1 MTEKQ
6 AQRMING
13 CAFAAECAVAIIE
26 EELEPYLTN
35 PDYKNEDLVTIGDA
49 WEDYRSGAEVDLD
62 SVEEVHCREEV
73 YETFLQAA
81 LNLDA
86 ITTDGFCDGM
96 NAFNSLYDYPLEEQS
111 YEKFKDDLDK
121 ILRTIFVINNREESK

>member
-6 AQRMING
+6 ANKMING
-13 CAFAAECAVAIIE
+13 CAFAAECAVDIIE
-26 EELEPYLTN
+26 GALGEYLTN
-35 PDYKNEDLVTIGDA
+35 PVSDEELVTIGDA
-49 WEDYRSGAEVDLD
+49 WEHYCGGASVDLD

-96 NAFNSLYDYPLEEQS
+96 NAFNSLYDYPFKAES
-111 YEKFKDDLDK
+111 YEKFKDDLQK
-121 ILRTIFVINNREESK
+121 ALEGVFVVTEK

>member
-6 AQRMING
+6 AQKMING
-13 CAFAAECAVAIIE
+13 CAFAAECAVDIIE
-26 EELEPYLTN
+26 AALGEYLTN
-35 PDYKNEDLVTIGDA
+35 PDFRDEELVTIGDA
-49 WEDYRSGAEVDLD
+49 WEHYRGGASVDLD
-62 SVEEVHCREEV
+62 SVNEVHCREEV
-73 YETFLQAA
+73 YETFFQAA

-111 YEKFKDDLDK
+111 YEKFKDALNTT
-121 ILRTIFVINNREESK
+121 LGTIFVVTEK

>member
-1 MTEKQ
+1 MTKKQ
-6 AQRMING
+6 AQKMING
-13 CAFAAECAVAIIE
+13 CAFAAECAVDIIKE
-26 EELEPYLTN
+26 ALEPYLTN
-35 PDYKNEDLVTIGDA
+35 PSFMNEDLITIGDA
-49 WEDYRSGAEVDLD
+49 WEDYYSHDGVDLD

-86 ITTDGFCDGM
+86 ITTGGFCDGM
-96 NAFNSLYDYPLEEQS
+96 NAFNSLYDYPLEAES

-121 ILRTIFVINNREESK
+121 TLETIFVAKEK

>member
-6 AQRMING
+6 ANRMING

-35 PDYKNEDLVTIGDA
+35 PYYKNEDLVTIGDA
-49 WEDYRSGAEVDLD
+49 WEDYCNNDGVDLD
-62 SVEEVHCREEV
+62 SVEEVHCREDV

-86 ITTDGFCDGM
+86 ITTEGFCEGM
-96 NAFNSLYDYPLEEQS
+96 NAYNSLYDYPFKAES
-111 YEKFKDDLDK
+111 YEEFKDDLQK
-121 ILRTIFVINNREESK
+121 VLESVFVVTEK